1 MTRETCFSCWPK
13 KSKTNTKQYPVSSCL
28 EYWRNIVLYI
38 PVTLCNLILSKAHSV
53 SSFPYRQLTELY
65 INTVVRRVQVHLL
78 LHTCDCLY
86 RIKHFV
92 SLDHSECAL
101 FFLYNESKPT
111 VKWVT
116 ESDHPSH
123 QYLANTERWYDLTF
137 KSFHWKL
144 RESMTSGQSWLIIMM
159 TTNRVNFSNDSQR
172 LWLARGLTNNKG
184 NKFIFDLWE

>member
-1 MTRETCFSCWPK
+1 MGKWTPPGPLAYGQTVTWWQMTRETCFSCWPK

-101 FFLYNESKPT
+101 FFSLQW
-111 VKWVT
+111 VKT
-116 ESDHPSH
+116 YGKMGHR
-123 QYLANTERWYDLTF
+123 ERPPL
-137 KSFHWKL
+137 S
-144 RESMTSGQSWLIIMM
+144 SI
-159 TTNRVNFSNDSQR
+159 FS
-172 LWLARGLTNNKG
+172 
-184 NKFIFDLWE
+184 